1 MLEEIVKAYNN
12 STDRSIGMAAAL
24 VTKKDE
30 DLIWVRLYGDGS
42 QRPPKQNMT
51 PGQAVRVS
59 RVKGAFDKGYLPNWT
74 EQHYRL
80 EGTSAGD
87 RRVYK
92 LLNIRWEP
100 IDGTYYTEEIQPIGQ
115 NEFRIEKIL
124 KRRTLQTEEKKLS

>member
-1 MLEEIVKAYNN
+1 
-12 STDRSIGMAAAL
+12 MAPAQ

-30 DLIWVRLYGDGS
+30 DLIWVRLS
-42 QRPPKQNMT
+42 
-51 PGQAVRVS
+51 GQAVRVS

-92 LLNIRWEP
+92 HQNIRREP
-100 IDGTYYTEEIQPIGQ
+100 LDGT
-115 NEFRIEKIL
+115 
-124 KRRTLQTEEKKLS
+124 S